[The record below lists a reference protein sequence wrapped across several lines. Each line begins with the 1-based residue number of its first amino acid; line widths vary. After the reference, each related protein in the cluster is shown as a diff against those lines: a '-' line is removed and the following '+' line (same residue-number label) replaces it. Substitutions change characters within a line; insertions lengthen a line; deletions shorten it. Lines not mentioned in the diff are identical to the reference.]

1 MRESESGGKMER
13 ELRRNQNVL
22 VCVGTGVIMFGFW
35 SVIKGIMTIFLQR
48 DLLLETIET
57 SKQSL
62 SPEELEFFDPVFTV
76 VCIIIGIIV
85 AIVMLIRIYV
95 GLSAR
100 KEGMGRETRTHRA
113 YLVFSVILAV
123 IPVFYLVLEFSEG
136 VKSLGSFLDQIVPII
151 IDVTSLVM
159 TIQLLVAGAKVRN
172 LKRSLREAEEGRHE

>member
-76 VCIIIGIIV
+76 VCIVIGIIV
-85 AIVMLIRIYV
+85 AIVMLIRID
-95 GLSAR
+95 R
-100 KEGMGRETRTHRA
+100 K
-113 YLVFSVILAV
+113 SVV
-123 IPVFYLVLEFSEG
+123 
-136 VKSLGSFLDQIVPII
+136 
-151 IDVTSLVM
+151 
-159 TIQLLVAGAKVRN
+159 
-172 LKRSLREAEEGRHE
+172 

>member
-76 VCIIIGIIV
+76 VCIVIGIIV

-100 KEGMGRETRTHRA
+100 KEGMGRAKRTKKA
-113 YLVFSVILAV
+113 YLVFAVILAV
-123 IPVFYLVLEFSEG
+123 IPAFYLVFEFSEG

-151 IDVTSLVM
+151 IDITSLVM
-159 TIQLLVAGAKVRN
+159 TIQLLVAGAKVRS
-172 LKRSLREAEEGRHE
+172 LKRRLKEAEEGAS